1 MTGTSSSRLL
11 VIGTASV
18 LGTVVGIVAFV
29 WVVFGISNAHE
40 AFAPPTHCIACA
52 TKVEGSGFGTITIPE
67 NAKIAPEPCDNC
79 FASISFEAE
88 TNAKGQVQNGIITIE
103 YSDSEGV
110 TQTLNGEFY
119 DGRAGKDSF
128 RLLGTIIQGPTT
140 CPECGD
146 VDFVLT
152 GKIVK
157 GSFDA
162 ATLTFRAAD
171 GTQATFDNAKVTI
184 TTIPAET

>member
-1 MTGTSSSRLL
+1 M
-11 VIGTASV
+11 IGTASA
-18 LGTVVGIVAFV
+18 LGTVVAIVAVV

-67 NAKIAPEPCDNC
+67 DAEIAPEPCDNC

-88 TNAKGQVQNGIITIE
+88 TNEKGQVQNGTITIE
-103 YSDSEGV
+103 YADSEGV
-110 TQTLNGEFY
+110 TQTLSGEFY
-119 DGRAGKDSF
+119 DGRVGKDSF

-140 CPECGD
+140 CDACGD
-146 VDFVLT
+146 VDFVLS
-152 GKIVK
+152 GKVMK
-157 GSFDA
+157 GSFDS

-171 GTQATFDNAKVTI
+171 ETQATFDNAKVAI
-184 TTIPAET
+184 TTVPSEA